1 VSPDPPASATAGVPV
16 PGRWRVTW
24 RPVLDSF
31 KGYFFGF
38 SRGCRRPIS
47 ATRSVTIWILSKWSG
62 LLQLHRTSLSG
73 IAFLSGPTCDR
84 ANRVTQ
90 ACRLKRI
97 ASQHD
102 RRSGHIGDFTDHL
115 CPCPS
120 ILRWALPCGREGLF
134 SKRWQDRSVAS
145 DYRTPVAD
153 NPPISKYICIIVR
166 FHYLHRTPHLAG
178 NSPRGEGPGSLSLSG
193 LAVPVELFLPSLRTW
208 SSRGLPAGPG
218 LQYIAPAWAE
228 DRATRG
234 RDPSAGSGA
243 KTGVGGR
250 TPPLGIPGLAPKR

>member
-1 VSPDPPASATAGVPV
+1 MS
-16 PGRWRVTW
+16 
-24 RPVLDSF
+24 LF
-31 KGYFFGF
+31 CF
-38 SRGCRRPIS
+38 SWGCQRPIS
-47 ATRSVTIWILSKWSG
+47 AARTVTLWTLPNGPS
-62 LLQLHRTSLSG
+62 LLQLEHTSLSG

-145 DYRTPVAD
+145 DYRNPVAD
-153 NPPISKYICIIVR
+153 NPPTSKCICIIAH
-166 FHYLHRTPHLAG
+166 FHCLHRTPHLAG

-218 LQYIAPAWAE
+218 L
-228 DRATRG
+228 
-234 RDPSAGSGA
+234 
-243 KTGVGGR
+243 
-250 TPPLGIPGLAPKR
+250 

>member
-1 VSPDPPASATAGVPV
+1 LWQGLLTLPFRRPKVSSPDPDG
-16 PGRWRVTW
+16 

-38 SRGCRRPIS
+38 SRGYRRPIS
-47 ATRSVTIWILSKWSG
+47 AARSVTIWILSNWSG
-62 LLQLHRTSLSG
+62 LLQLKRTSLSG
-73 IAFLSGPTCDR
+73 IAFLSGPICDR

-145 DYRTPVAD
+145 DYRNPVAD
-153 NPPISKYICIIVR
+153 NPPTSKCICIIAH
-166 FHYLHRTPHLAG
+166 FHCLHRTPHLAG
-178 NSPRGEGPGSLSLSG
+178 K
-193 LAVPVELFLPSLRTW
+193 F
-208 SSRGLPAGPG
+208 SSR
-218 LQYIAPAWAE
+218 
-228 DRATRG
+228 
-234 RDPSAGSGA
+234 
-243 KTGVGGR
+243 
-250 TPPLGIPGLAPKR
+250 

>member
-1 VSPDPPASATAGVPV
+1 MESGKLVFAQLMDFVPRHDFDAC
-16 PGRWRVTW
+16 PRQFQG
-24 RPVLDSF
+24 L
-31 KGYFFGF
+31 FFCF
-38 SRGCRRPIS
+38 SWGCQRPIS
-47 ATRSVTIWILSKWSG
+47 AARTVTLWTLPNGPS
-62 LLQLHRTSLSG
+62 LLQLEHTSLSG

-145 DYRTPVAD
+145 DYRNPVAD
-153 NPPISKYICIIVR
+153 NPPTSKCICIIAR
-166 FHYLHRTPHLAG
+166 FHCLHRTPHLAG
-178 NSPRGEGPGSLSLSG
+178 NSPRGEGPGSLSISR

-218 LQYIAPAWAE
+218 LQYIASAWAE

>member
-1 VSPDPPASATAGVPV
+1 MDTQRGARHRRWTPTIHPGRARRTISAGSWFGQWSPDPPSSATGDPPV
-16 PGRWRVTW
+16 PDCRGVTW

-62 LLQLHRTSLSG
+62 LLQLNRTSLSG

-145 DYRTPVAD
+145 DYRNPVAD
-153 NPPISKYICIIVR
+153 NPPTSKCMCIIAR
-166 FHYLHRTPHLAG
+166 CHCLHRTPHFAG
-178 NSPRGEGPGSLSLSG
+178 NSPRGEGQ
-193 LAVPVELFLPSLRTW
+193 R
-208 SSRGLPAGPG
+208 R
-218 LQYIAPAWAE
+218 
-228 DRATRG
+228 
-234 RDPSAGSGA
+234 
-243 KTGVGGR
+243 
-250 TPPLGIPGLAPKR
+250 